1 MIKFDHI
8 VVRYGEITL
17 KKRNR
22 KGFITQ
28 LKKNVK
34 NALMDYPNVR
44 IEAQH
49 ERMYIHLNGAG
60 HEEVIERLKKVYGI
74 SSLSPALKVEKEIPA
89 IQESALFY
97 INHLS
102 RDIAT
107 FKIDAKRA
115 DKTFPYSTYD
125 LNGLVGGY
133 CLQNKEGL
141 KVDVHNP
148 DLKLR
153 VEVRKDAAY
162 ITGEKIA
169 AAGGLPIGSSG
180 SAMLMLSGGIDSPV
194 AGFLTMKRGVEIE
207 CVHFYSPPFTSERSK
222 QKVID
227 LAEKLSEVNGR
238 MVLHVVPFTEIQ
250 KLIQKQIPDNYTMTT
265 TRRLMLRV
273 TDAIREQ
280 RKALAIVTGE
290 SLGQVASQ
298 TMESMYTINEVTN
311 TPILRPLLAMDK
323 TEIIEIA
330 ERIGTHDIS
339 IRPFEDCCTVFT
351 PANPK
356 TKPRREKVNHYESFT
371 DFDPYIQE
379 AVEKTETIIFSSKD
393 KKKAEAVEELF

>member
-1 MIKFDHI
+1 MISFDHI
-8 VVRYGEITL
+8 VIRYGEITL

-22 KGFITQ
+22 KGFIVQ
-28 LKKNVK
+28 LRKNIKK
-34 NALMDYPNVR
+34 ALANYPEVR

-49 ERMYIHLNGAG
+49 ERMYVHLQGADYQP
-60 HEEVIERLKKVYGI
+60 IMDILKKIYGI
-74 SSLSPALKVEKEIPA
+74 SSISPALKVDKEISA

-97 INHLS
+97 INHLTTKI
-102 RDIAT
+102 RT

-115 DKTFPYSTYD
+115 DKTYPYSTYD

-133 CLQNKEGL
+133 CLQHVDGL
-141 KVDVHNP
+141 TVDVHNP

-153 VEVRKDAAY
+153 VEVRQDAAY
-162 ITGEKIA
+162 ITGEKIIG
-169 AAGGLPIGSSG
+169 AGGLPVGSSG

-194 AGFLTMKRGVEIE
+194 AGYLTMKRGVEIE

-227 LAEKLSEVNGR
+227 LANKLAEVNGR

-265 TRRLMLRV
+265 TRRLMLRI
-273 TDAIREQ
+273 TDAIREKQ
-280 RKALAIVTGE
+280 NALAIVTGE

-298 TMESMYTINEVTN
+298 TMESMFTINEVTN
-311 TPILRPLLAMDK
+311 TPILRPLIAMDK
-323 TEIIEIA
+323 TDIIEIA
-330 ERIGTHDIS
+330 EKIDTHEIS

-356 TKPRREKVNHYESFT
+356 TKPKREKVGHYESYV
-371 DFDPYIQE
+371 DFEPLIKE
-379 AVEKTETIIFSSKD
+379 AVNQTEMLVFTG
-393 KKKAEAVEELF
+393 KKEELETGDLF

>member
-1 MIKFDHI
+1 MIRFDHI
-8 VVRYGEITL
+8 VIRYGEITL

-22 KGFITQ
+22 KGFIVQ
-28 LKKNVK
+28 LRKNIKK
-34 NALMDYPNVR
+34 ALSDYPEVR

-49 ERMYIHLNGAG
+49 ERMYVHLQGADYKP
-60 HEEVIERLKKVYGI
+60 IIDILKKIYGI
-74 SSLSPALKVEKEIPA
+74 SSISPALKVDKEISA

-97 INHLS
+97 INHLTTKI
-102 RDIAT
+102 RT

-115 DKTFPYSTYD
+115 DKTYPYSTYD

-133 CLQNKEGL
+133 CLQHVDGL
-141 KVDVHNP
+141 TVDVHNP

-153 VEVRKDAAY
+153 VEVRQDAAY
-162 ITGEKIA
+162 ITGEKIIG
-169 AAGGLPIGSSG
+169 AGGLPIGSSG

-194 AGFLTMKRGVEIE
+194 AGYLTMKRGVEIE

-227 LAEKLSEVNGR
+227 LANKLAEVNGR

-265 TRRLMLRV
+265 TRRLMLRI
-273 TDAIREQ
+273 TDAIREKQ
-280 RKALAIVTGE
+280 NALAIVTGE

-298 TMESMYTINEVTN
+298 TMESMFTINEVTN
-311 TPILRPLLAMDK
+311 TPILRPLIAMDK
-323 TEIIEIA
+323 TDIIEIA
-330 ERIGTHDIS
+330 EKIDTHEIS

-356 TKPRREKVNHYESFT
+356 TKPKREKVGHYESYV
-371 DFDPYIQE
+371 DFEPLIKE
-379 AVEKTETIIFSSKD
+379 ALDKTEMLVFTGKEKESETED
-393 KKKAEAVEELF
+393 LF

>member
-8 VVRYGEITL
+8 VIRYGEITL

-22 KGFITQ
+22 RGFIAQ
-28 LKKNVK
+28 LRKNIKK
-34 NALMDYPNVR
+34 ALADYPEVR

-49 ERMYIHLNGAG
+49 ERMYVHLHGTDYKP
-60 HEEVIERLKKVYGI
+60 IMDILQKIYGI
-74 SSLSPALKVEKEIPA
+74 SSISPALKVDKDITA

-97 INHLS
+97 INHLTRKIS
-102 RDIAT
+102 T

-115 DKTFPYSTYD
+115 DKTYPHSTYD

-133 CLQNKEGL
+133 CLQHVDGL
-141 KVDVHNP
+141 TVDVHNP

-153 VEVRKDAAY
+153 VEVRQDAAY
-162 ITGEKIA
+162 ITGEKIIG
-169 AAGGLPIGSSG
+169 AGGLPIGSSG

-194 AGFLTMKRGVEIE
+194 AGYLTMKRGVEIE

-227 LAEKLSEVNGR
+227 LANKLAEVNGR

-265 TRRLMLRV
+265 TRRLMLRI
-273 TDAIREQ
+273 TDAIREKQ
-280 RKALAIVTGE
+280 NALAIVTGE

-298 TMESMYTINEVTN
+298 TMESMFTINEVTN
-311 TPILRPLLAMDK
+311 TPILRPLIAMDK
-323 TEIIEIA
+323 TDIIEIA
-330 ERIGTHDIS
+330 EKIDTHEIS

-356 TKPRREKVNHYESFT
+356 TKPKREKVGHYESYV
-371 DFDPYIQE
+371 DFEPLIRE
-379 AVEKTETIIFSSKD
+379 ALEKTEMLVFTG
-393 KKKAEAVEELF
+393 KKEESETEDLF

>member
-1 MIKFDHI
+1 MTQFDHI
-8 VVRYGEITL
+8 VIRYGEITL

-22 KGFITQ
+22 KSFIVQ
-28 LKKNVK
+28 LRKNIKK
-34 NALMDYPNVR
+34 ALEDYPAVR

-49 ERMYIHLNGAG
+49 ERMYAHLNGTDYKP
-60 HEEVIERLKKVYGI
+60 IIDILKKIYGI
-74 SSLSPALKVEKEIPA
+74 SSISPALKVGKEISA
-89 IQESALFY
+89 IQEAALFY
-97 INHLS
+97 INHLT
-102 RDIAT
+102 RKVNT

-115 DKTFPYSTYD
+115 DKTYPHSTYD
-125 LNGLVGGY
+125 LNGLIGGY
-133 CLQNKEGL
+133 CLQHVEGL

-153 VEVRKDAAY
+153 VEVRQDATY
-162 ITGEKIA
+162 ITGEKIIG
-169 AAGGLPIGSSG
+169 AGGLPIGSSG

-194 AGFLTMKRGVEIE
+194 AGYLTMKRGVEIE

-227 LAEKLSEVNGR
+227 LANKLAEVNGR

-265 TRRLMLRV
+265 TRRLMLRI
-273 TDAIREQ
+273 TDAIREKQ
-280 RKALAIVTGE
+280 NALAIVTGE

-298 TMESMYTINEVTN
+298 TMESMFTINEVTN
-311 TPILRPLLAMDK
+311 TPILRPLIAMDK
-323 TEIIEIA
+323 TDIIEIA
-330 ERIGTHDIS
+330 EKIDTHEIS

-356 TKPRREKVNHYESFT
+356 TKPKREKVGHYESYI
-371 DFDPYIQE
+371 DFEPFIKE
-379 AVEKTETIIFSSKD
+379 ALDKTEMLVFTGKKD
-393 KKKAEAVEELF
+393 ETETEDLF

>member
-1 MIKFDHI
+1 MTKFDHI
-8 VVRYGEITL
+8 VIRYGEITL

-22 KGFITQ
+22 KGFIAQ
-28 LKKNVK
+28 LRKNIK
-34 NALMDYPNVR
+34 NALVDYPEVR

-49 ERMYIHLNGAG
+49 ERMYIHLQGVD
-60 HEEVIERLKKVYGI
+60 HKPIIDIVKKIYGI
-74 SSLSPALKVEKEIPA
+74 SSVSPALKVDKEMSA

-97 INHLS
+97 INHLTRKIS
-102 RDIAT
+102 T

-133 CLQNKEGL
+133 CLQHVDGL
-141 KVDVHNP
+141 TVDVHNP

-162 ITGEKIA
+162 ITGEKITG
-169 AAGGLPIGSSG
+169 AGGLPIGSSG

-194 AGFLTMKRGVEIE
+194 AGYLTMKRGVEIE

-227 LAEKLSEVNGR
+227 LANKLAEVNGR

-265 TRRLMLRV
+265 TRRLMLKI
-273 TDAIREQ
+273 TDAIREKQ
-280 RKALAIVTGE
+280 NGLAIVTGE

-311 TPILRPLLAMDK
+311 TPILRPLVAMDK

-330 ERIGTHDIS
+330 EKIDTHDIS
-339 IRPFEDCCTVFT
+339 IRPYEDCCTVFT
-351 PANPK
+351 PSNPK
-356 TKPRREKVNHYESFT
+356 TKPKREKVGHYESFV
-371 DFDPYIQE
+371 DFDPLISE
-379 AVEKTETIIFSSKD
+379 ALENTEMLIFTG
-393 KKKAEAVEELF
+393 KKVKSETEELF

>member
-1 MIKFDHI
+1 MISFDHI
-8 VVRYGEITL
+8 VIRYGEITL

-22 KGFITQ
+22 KGFIVQ
-28 LKKNVK
+28 LRKNIKK
-34 NALMDYPNVR
+34 ALADYPEVR

-49 ERMYIHLNGAG
+49 ERMYVHLQGADYQP
-60 HEEVIERLKKVYGI
+60 IMDILKKIYGI
-74 SSLSPALKVEKEIPA
+74 SSISPALKVDKEISA

-97 INHLS
+97 INHLTTKI
-102 RDIAT
+102 RT

-115 DKTFPYSTYD
+115 DKTYPYSTYD

-133 CLQNKEGL
+133 CLQHVDGL
-141 KVDVHNP
+141 TVDVHNP

-153 VEVRKDAAY
+153 VEVRQDAAY
-162 ITGEKIA
+162 ITGEKIIG
-169 AAGGLPIGSSG
+169 AGGLPVGSSG

-194 AGFLTMKRGVEIE
+194 AGYLTMKRGVEIE

-227 LAEKLSEVNGR
+227 LANKLAEVNGR

-265 TRRLMLRV
+265 TRRLMLRI
-273 TDAIREQ
+273 TDAIREKQ
-280 RKALAIVTGE
+280 NALAIVTGE

-298 TMESMYTINEVTN
+298 TMESMFTINEVTN
-311 TPILRPLLAMDK
+311 TPILRPLIAMDK
-323 TEIIEIA
+323 TDIIEIA
-330 ERIGTHDIS
+330 EKIDTHEIS

-356 TKPRREKVNHYESFT
+356 TKPKREKVGHYESYV
-371 DFDPYIQE
+371 DFEPLIKE
-379 AVEKTETIIFSSKD
+379 AVNQTEMLVFTG
-393 KKKAEAVEELF
+393 KKEELETEDLF

>member
-1 MIKFDHI
+1 MIRFDHI
-8 VVRYGEITL
+8 VIRYGEITL

-22 KGFITQ
+22 KGFIVQ
-28 LKKNVK
+28 LRKNIKK
-34 NALMDYPNVR
+34 ALSDYPEVR

-49 ERMYIHLNGAG
+49 ERMYVHLQGADYKP
-60 HEEVIERLKKVYGI
+60 IMDILKKIYGI
-74 SSLSPALKVEKEIPA
+74 SSISPALKVDKEISA

-97 INHLS
+97 INHLTTKI
-102 RDIAT
+102 RT

-115 DKTFPYSTYD
+115 DKTYPYSTYD

-133 CLQNKEGL
+133 CLQHVDGL
-141 KVDVHNP
+141 TVDVHNP

-153 VEVRKDAAY
+153 VEVRQDAAY
-162 ITGEKIA
+162 ITGEKIIG
-169 AAGGLPIGSSG
+169 AGGLPIGSSG

-194 AGFLTMKRGVEIE
+194 AGYLTMKRGVEIE

-227 LAEKLSEVNGR
+227 LANKLAEVNGR

-265 TRRLMLRV
+265 TRRLMLRI
-273 TDAIREQ
+273 TDAIREKQ
-280 RKALAIVTGE
+280 NALAIVTGE

-298 TMESMYTINEVTN
+298 TMESMFTINEVTN
-311 TPILRPLLAMDK
+311 TPILRPLIAMDK
-323 TEIIEIA
+323 TDIIEIA
-330 ERIGTHDIS
+330 EKIDTHEIS

-356 TKPRREKVNHYESFT
+356 TKPKREKVGHYESYV
-371 DFDPYIQE
+371 DFEPLIKE
-379 AVEKTETIIFSSKD
+379 ALDKTEMLVFTGKEKESETED
-393 KKKAEAVEELF
+393 LF

>member
-8 VVRYGEITL
+8 IIRYGEITL

-28 LKKNVK
+28 LRKNVK
-34 NALMDYPNVR
+34 NALAAYPTVR

-49 ERMYIHLNGAG
+49 ERMYIHLNG
-60 HEEVIERLKKVYGI
+60 ENYLPIIEIVQKIYGI
-74 SSLSPALKVEKEIPA
+74 SSLSPALKVEKDIPA
-89 IQESALFY
+89 IQEAALFY
-97 INHLS
+97 LNQLS
-102 RDIAT
+102 KDITT
-107 FKIDAKRA
+107 FKIDGKRA

-125 LNGLVGGY
+125 LNELIGGY
-133 CLQNKEGL
+133 CLKNKEGL
-141 KVDVHNP
+141 KVDVHHP

-162 ITGEKIA
+162 ISGEKING
-169 AAGGLPIGSSG
+169 AGGLPIGSSG

-222 QKVID
+222 QKVLD

-273 TDAIREQ
+273 TDAIREK
-280 RKALAIVTGE
+280 RNALAIVTGE

-330 ERIGTHDIS
+330 ERIDTHDIS
-339 IRPFEDCCTVFT
+339 IRPYEDCCTVFT
-351 PANPK
+351 PFNPK
-356 TKPRREKVNHYESFT
+356 TKPRRDKVNHFESYV
-371 DFDPYIQE
+371 DFEPLI
-379 AVEKTETIIFSSKD
+379 
-393 KKKAEAVEELF
+393 AEAVANTEMVIFSNKKDEKASDVDDLF

>member
-1 MIKFDHI
+1 MRFDHI
-8 VVRYGEITL
+8 VIRYGEITL

-22 KGFITQ
+22 KGFIVQ
-28 LKKNVK
+28 LRKNIKK
-34 NALMDYPNVR
+34 ALSDYPEVR

-49 ERMYIHLNGAG
+49 ERMYVHLQGADYKP
-60 HEEVIERLKKVYGI
+60 IMDILKKIYGI
-74 SSLSPALKVEKEIPA
+74 SSISPALKVDKEISA

-97 INHLS
+97 INHLTTKI
-102 RDIAT
+102 RT

-115 DKTFPYSTYD
+115 DKTYPYSTYD

-133 CLQNKEGL
+133 CLQHVDGL
-141 KVDVHNP
+141 TVDVHNP

-153 VEVRKDAAY
+153 VEVRQDAAY
-162 ITGEKIA
+162 ITGEKIIG
-169 AAGGLPIGSSG
+169 AGGLPIGSSG

-194 AGFLTMKRGVEIE
+194 AGYLTMKRGVEIE

-227 LAEKLSEVNGR
+227 LANKLAEVNGR

-265 TRRLMLRV
+265 TRRLMLRI
-273 TDAIREQ
+273 TDAIREKQ
-280 RKALAIVTGE
+280 NALAIVTGE

-298 TMESMYTINEVTN
+298 TMESMFTINEVTN
-311 TPILRPLLAMDK
+311 TPILRPLIAMDK
-323 TEIIEIA
+323 TDIIEIA
-330 ERIGTHDIS
+330 EKIDTHEIS

-356 TKPRREKVNHYESFT
+356 TKPKREKVGHYESYV
-371 DFDPYIQE
+371 DFEPLIKE
-379 AVEKTETIIFSSKD
+379 ALDKTEMLVFTGKEKESETED
-393 KKKAEAVEELF
+393 LF

>member
-1 MIKFDHI
+1 MIQFDHI
-8 VVRYGEITL
+8 VIRYGEITL

-22 KGFITQ
+22 KSFIAQ
-28 LKKNVK
+28 LRKNIKK
-34 NALMDYPNVR
+34 ALADYPEVR

-49 ERMYIHLNGAG
+49 ERMYVHLNGTDYKP
-60 HEEVIERLKKVYGI
+60 IIDILKKIYGI
-74 SSLSPALKVEKEIPA
+74 SSISPALKVGKEIAA

-97 INHLS
+97 INHLT
-102 RDIAT
+102 RKINT

-115 DKTFPYSTYD
+115 DKTYPHSTYD
-125 LNGLVGGY
+125 LNGLIGGY
-133 CLQNKEGL
+133 CLQNVEGL
-141 KVDVHNP
+141 TVDVHNP

-153 VEVRKDAAY
+153 VEVRQDAAY
-162 ITGEKIA
+162 ITGEKIIG
-169 AAGGLPIGSSG
+169 AGGLPIGSSG

-194 AGFLTMKRGVEIE
+194 AGYLTMKRGVEIE

-227 LAEKLSEVNGR
+227 LANKLAEVNGR

-265 TRRLMLRV
+265 TRRLMLRI
-273 TDAIREQ
+273 TDAIREKQ
-280 RKALAIVTGE
+280 NALAIVTGE

-298 TMESMYTINEVTN
+298 TMESMFTINEVTN
-311 TPILRPLLAMDK
+311 TPILRPLIAMDK
-323 TEIIEIA
+323 TDIIEIA
-330 ERIGTHDIS
+330 EKIDTHEIS

-356 TKPRREKVNHYESFT
+356 TKPKREKVGHYESYI
-371 DFDPYIQE
+371 DFEPFIKE
-379 AVEKTETIIFSSKD
+379 ALDKTEMLVFTG
-393 KKKAEAVEELF
+393 KKEDSETEDLF

>member
-1 MIKFDHI
+1 MQLILL
-8 VVRYGEITL
+8 G
-17 KKRNR
+17 KK
-22 KGFITQ
+22 
-28 LKKNVK
+28 L
-34 NALMDYPNVR
+34 L
-44 IEAQH
+44 
-49 ERMYIHLNGAG
+49 
-60 HEEVIERLKKVYGI
+60 
-74 SSLSPALKVEKEIPA
+74 
-89 IQESALFY
+89 
-97 INHLS
+97 
-102 RDIAT
+102 
-107 FKIDAKRA
+107 
-115 DKTFPYSTYD
+115 
-125 LNGLVGGY
+125 
-133 CLQNKEGL
+133 
-141 KVDVHNP
+141 
-148 DLKLR
+148 
-153 VEVRKDAAY
+153 
-162 ITGEKIA
+162 

-222 QKVID
+222 QKVVD
-227 LAEKLSEVNGR
+227 LAEKLAEVNGR
-238 MVLHVVPFTEIQ
+238 MVLHIVPFTEIQ

-330 ERIGTHDIS
+330 ERIGTHAIS

-351 PANPK
+351 PTNPK
-356 TKPRREKVNHYESFT
+356 TKPRREKVNHYECFT
-371 DFDPYIQE
+371 ILILIFKRRSRKPKPSSS
-379 AVEKTETIIFSSKD
+379 AARTRRRLRATED
-393 KKKAEAVEELF
+393 LF

>member
-1 MIKFDHI
+1 MISFDHI
-8 VVRYGEITL
+8 VIRYGEITL

-22 KGFITQ
+22 KGFIVQ
-28 LKKNVK
+28 LRKNIKK
-34 NALMDYPNVR
+34 ALADYPEVR

-49 ERMYIHLNGAG
+49 ERMYVHLQGADYQP
-60 HEEVIERLKKVYGI
+60 IMDILKKIYGI
-74 SSLSPALKVEKEIPA
+74 SSISPALKVDKEISA

-97 INHLS
+97 INHLTTKI
-102 RDIAT
+102 RT

-115 DKTFPYSTYD
+115 DKTYPYSTYD

-133 CLQNKEGL
+133 CLQHVDGL
-141 KVDVHNP
+141 TVDVHNP

-153 VEVRKDAAY
+153 VEVRQDAAY
-162 ITGEKIA
+162 ITGEKIIG
-169 AAGGLPIGSSG
+169 AGGLPVGSSG

-194 AGFLTMKRGVEIE
+194 AGYLTMKRGVEIE

-227 LAEKLSEVNGR
+227 LANKLAEVNGR

-265 TRRLMLRV
+265 TRRLMLRI
-273 TDAIREQ
+273 TDAIREKQ
-280 RKALAIVTGE
+280 NALAIVTGE

-298 TMESMYTINEVTN
+298 TMESMFTINEVTN
-311 TPILRPLLAMDK
+311 TPILRPLIAMDK
-323 TEIIEIA
+323 TDIIEIA
-330 ERIGTHDIS
+330 EKIDTHEIS

-356 TKPRREKVNHYESFT
+356 TKPKREKVGHYESYV
-371 DFDPYIQE
+371 DFEPLIKE
-379 AVEKTETIIFSSKD
+379 AVNQTEMLVFTG
-393 KKKAEAVEELF
+393 KKEELETGDLF